1 MDGRMKIHLFKVV
14 RHDNTEPL
22 EDLLGRISEDDIGTR
37 LRVVGAHEVRAENI
51 GRDRGGYWLLDFGML
66 RHEHG
71 PGRARKDKPIIGF
84 EFEEGEAFGEET
96 AALYDPKS
104 ACMLVQYNHFGVRSG
119 SIQNYL
125 SNYDHGKANAYELAV
140 VFDKEIERKLATK
153 TFFTRL
159 SVSMAVSRL
168 TQADRDA
175 KVALSDAIS
184 IGGEYGA
191 RNISFSMSMGP
202 GKHNGLDS
210 NSIKR
215 ALKWVKG
222 IIHDEENAISKAEVV
237 CKENPDGIAE
247 VLDLVQQR
255 LTISLDDIPLGDDLR
270 FAQDDRWKGL
280 LRARRAWD
288 DIIRNLK

>member
-1 MDGRMKIHLFKVV
+1 MNGRMKIHLFKVV

-22 EDLLGRISEDDIGTR
+22 EDLLGRIAGDDIEAK
-37 LRVVGAHEVRAENI
+37 LRVAGAHEVRAEAVTKNS
-51 GRDRGGYWLLDFGML
+51 GGYWLLDFGML

-71 PGRARKDKPIIGF
+71 PGRARRDKPIIGF
-84 EFEEGEAFGEET
+84 DFEDGEAFGEET
-96 AALYDPKS
+96 AALYDPKRG
-104 ACMLVQYNHFGVRSG
+104 CMLIQYNHFGVRSG

-125 SNYDHGKANAYELAV
+125 SNYDHGRANAYELAV
-140 VFDKEIERKLATK
+140 VFDKETERKLATK
-153 TFFTRL
+153 TFFTRM
-159 SVSMAVSRL
+159 SVTMAVSRL
-168 TQADRDA
+168 TKEDHDA
-175 KVALSDAIS
+175 KVALSDAIL

-210 NSIKR
+210 GSVKR
-215 ALKWVKG
+215 ALNWVKG
-222 IIHDEENAISKAEVV
+222 ILHAEENAISKAEVV

-247 VLDLVQQR
+247 VLDLVKQR

-270 FAQDDRWKGL
+270 FSQDDRWKGL

-288 DIIRNLK
+288 NVILNLK

>member
-1 MDGRMKIHLFKVV
+1 MDGRMKVHLFKVV

-22 EDLLGRISEDDIGTR
+22 EDLLGRVSRDGIEAR
-37 LRVVGAHEVRAENI
+37 LRVVGAHDVRIENV
-51 GRDRGGYWLLDFGML
+51 GRDRNGYWLLDFGML
-66 RHEHG
+66 RYEHG
-71 PGRARKDKPIIGF
+71 PGRACRDKPIVGF
-84 EFEEGEAFGEET
+84 DFDEGEAFGEET

-104 ACMLVQYNHFGVRSG
+104 GCMLVQYNHFGVRSG

-125 SNYDHGKANAYELAV
+125 CNYDHGKANTYELAV
-140 VFDKEIERKLATK
+140 VFDKETERKLATK

-159 SVSMAVSRL
+159 SVTMAVSRL
-168 TQADRDA
+168 TQDDRDA
-175 KVALSDAIS
+175 KVALSDAIA

-202 GKHNGLDS
+202 GKNNGLDS
-210 NSIKR
+210 GSVKR

-222 IIHDEENAISKAEVV
+222 VLHAEENAISKAEVV

-255 LTISLDDIPLGDDLR
+255 LAISLDDIPLGEDLR
-270 FAQDDRWKGL
+270 FSQDDRWKGL
-280 LRARRAWD
+280 LRARRGWD